1 MKKVITGLLVLSL
14 AGIALAQERQFLSKP
29 EVETLATGKKWIT
42 VRTADG
48 NKVEWDLRSGG
59 SLYGN
64 NFSTNRRDSGTWLVN
79 DEAQL
84 CVKWRGS
91 SPDRCVGV
99 TKENDA
105 LKIIDSKDLTGVLAV
120 LSVE

>member
-1 MKKVITGLLVLSL
+1 MKKVVTGLLVLSL

-29 EVETLATGKKWIT
+29 EVETLAQGKKWNL

-64 NFSTNRRDSGTWLVN
+64 NFSSNRRDSGTWLVN

-91 SPDRCVGV
+91 SPDKCVGV
-99 TKENDA
+99 TKEKDT
-105 LKIIDSKDLTGVLAV
+105 LKLIDSKDLSGVLAV